1 MEPTLT
7 AMLRNESGK
16 EAARR
21 LRGEKR
27 LPAVLY
33 GKENK
38 LLSLDGREA
47 QKLFNTAG
55 TSRLITLKI
64 KKKNRKTTEDH
75 PVLIKDAQLDPVKGD
90 LLHIDFYEVS
100 MDHKVTLK
108 VPLVLTGE
116 EERVNDGSIIE
127 LMLYEIEISCLPMQI
142 PEKIEVDISQLTMNE
157 AILAGDLDL
166 PEGVEMITS
175 PDEHVVAAS
184 APRVEAVPEE
194 ETVEEPE
201 EAVEE
206 AVEAAPAEAPEE
218 EA

>member
-1 MEPTLT
+1 MEATLT
-7 AMLRNESGK
+7 AMLRDESGK

-21 LRGEKR
+21 LRAEKR

-47 QKLFNTAG
+47 QKLLNTVG
-55 TSRLITLKI
+55 TSRLVTLKI

-75 PVLIKDAQLDPVKGD
+75 PVLIKEAQFDPVKGE
-90 LLHIDFYEVS
+90 LLHLDFYEVS

-108 VPLVLTGE
+108 VPLVITGE

-127 LMLYEIEISCLPMQI
+127 QMLYEIEITCLPTQI
-142 PEKIEVDISQLTMNE
+142 PEKIEVDISRLAMNE
-157 AILAGDLDL
+157 AILAGDLEL
-166 PEGVEMITS
+166 PEGVEMVTS
-175 PDEHVVAAS
+175 PEEYLVTAS

-194 ETVEEPE
+194 TVEEPE
-201 EAVEE
+201 EAAEE
-206 AVEAAPAEAPEE
+206 PVGTAPAEAAEE
-218 EA
+218 ES

>member
-1 MEPTLT
+1 MEATLT
-7 AMLRNESGK
+7 AMLRDESGK

-21 LRGEKR
+21 LRAEKR

-47 QKLFNTAG
+47 QKLLNTVG
-55 TSRLITLKI
+55 TSRLVTLKI

-75 PVLIKDAQLDPVKGD
+75 PVLIKEAQFDPVKGA
-90 LLHIDFYEVS
+90 LLHLDFYEVS

-108 VPLVLTGE
+108 VPLVITGE

-127 LMLYEIEISCLPMQI
+127 QMLYEIEITCLPTQI
-142 PEKIEVDISQLTMNE
+142 PEKIEVDISRLAMNE
-157 AILAGDLDL
+157 AILAGDLEL
-166 PEGVEMITS
+166 PEGVEMVTS
-175 PDEHVVAAS
+175 PEEYLVTAS

-194 ETVEEPE
+194 TVEEPE
-201 EAVEE
+201 EAAEE
-206 AVEAAPAEAPEE
+206 PVGTAPAEAAEE
-218 EA
+218 ES

>member
-1 MEPTLT
+1 
-7 AMLRNESGK
+7 MLRDESGK

-21 LRGEKR
+21 LRAEKR

-47 QKLFNTAG
+47 QKLLNTVG
-55 TSRLITLKI
+55 TSRLVTLKI

-75 PVLIKDAQLDPVKGD
+75 PVLIKEAQFDPVKGE
-90 LLHIDFYEVS
+90 LLHLDFYEVS

-108 VPLVLTGE
+108 VPLVITGE

-127 LMLYEIEISCLPMQI
+127 QMLYEIEITCLPTQI
-142 PEKIEVDISQLTMNE
+142 PEKIEVDISRLAMNE
-157 AILAGDLDL
+157 AILAGDLEL
-166 PEGVEMITS
+166 PEGVEMVTS
-175 PDEHVVAAS
+175 PEEYLVTAS

-194 ETVEEPE
+194 TVEEPE
-201 EAVEE
+201 EAAEE
-206 AVEAAPAEAPEE
+206 PVGTAPAEAAEE
-218 EA
+218 ES